1 MHRSI
6 VLPESGGVLAL
17 CQALADPRRRAAL
30 AEAEPAGVGEA
41 LRLCRPPSLQRPLHP
56 LLRRGAPLQRYEVDS
71 YHSKGVAVEQAAR
84 LAEMHG
90 LRPRAVAA
98 LEQAADELLL
108 NALRCAQGA
117 QANDSDHDRA
127 APRLPAE
134 DRAVLRC
141 GGDARRFVIAVRD
154 RFGGL
159 RRETVLAYLTRC
171 AEAQRERRSPLQ
183 PPSPNA
189 GAGQPGAGVGL
200 YLVACSAW
208 ELLFRLRPG
217 HLTEVVCAFPLRTP
231 LGQGAPPLRAL
242 VFQEP

>member
-1 MHRSI
+1 M
-6 VLPESGGVLAL
+6 LAL
-17 CQALADPRRRAAL
+17 CQALADPRRSAAL
-30 AEAEPAGVGEA
+30 AAEPAGAGGEA

-84 LAEMHG
+84 LAELHG

-117 QANDSDHDRA
+117 QGSSDDPGRDRA
-127 APRLPAE
+127 ALRLPVE

-171 AEAQRERRSPLQ
+171 ATAQQERRSPLQ
-183 PPSPNA
+183 PPSPHA
-189 GAGQPGAGVGL
+189 GAGQPGAGAGVGL

-217 HLTEVVCAFPLRTP
+217 HLTEIVCAFPLRTAP
-231 LGQGAPPLRAL
+231 GQGAPPLRAL
-242 VFQEP
+242 VFQEA